1 MNELLKGEKTDAMLN
16 RDDNFISNYSIGQKI
31 GQGTFG
37 DVHLCKHMRSQK
49 LRAVRI
55 LYKKLMDDVT
65 VNQFMTEILLLVNLD
80 HPGVVRF
87 IEIFQDKEMYYIV
100 NELCLGG
107 DLLREI

>member
-1 MNELLKGEKTDAMLN
+1 M
-16 RDDNFISNYSIGQKI
+16 DN
-31 GQGTFG
+31 
-37 DVHLCKHMRSQK
+37 
-49 LRAVRI
+49 
-55 LYKKLMDDVT
+55 VT